1 MTEHALDER
10 AGLATLEFAQH
21 FATVA
26 EADAR
31 ILKQNRLL
39 RAELAAQG
47 PTPLLPLADAA
58 DDDDAVP
65 ARSARAKERAAKAA
79 AAKKKL

>member
-1 MTEHALDER
+1 MIEHALDER
-10 AGLATLEFAQH
+10 AGLATLEFTQH

-47 PTPLLPLADAA
+47 PTPLLPIADG

-65 ARSARAKERAAKAA
+65 APSARSKKRAAKAA
-79 AAKKKL
+79 AKKK